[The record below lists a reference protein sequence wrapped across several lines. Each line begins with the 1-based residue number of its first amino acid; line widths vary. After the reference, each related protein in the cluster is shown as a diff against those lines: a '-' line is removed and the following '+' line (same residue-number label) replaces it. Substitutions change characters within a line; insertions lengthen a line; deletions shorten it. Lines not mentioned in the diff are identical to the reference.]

1 MKTRDDN
8 TYLQQRKRCES
19 IAGLPLCALLLC
31 LLQLLPATVSAATQ
45 DMERNQPARAVEFAT
60 ANNPSRFVAA
70 TPAGITITEKPA
82 LKFNP
87 EYRADGVLFA
97 RFPAEMPKQGAKPP
111 TSSATDTTKP
121 SPQNQPTAPTAKTAP
136 KSADAAPPAKAVPVP
151 TAAASAALSDAEFL
165 KQLAG
170 SDGAVALNVADT
182 SITPDLD
189 APINI
194 DEAVAFAL
202 KNNFEV
208 LASEEKVRG
217 SYWDKMGA
225 YAQYG
230 PSVEFSIASGAERSK
245 PASFNDNN
253 GTRVLNDL
261 HHRRDRNWSVR
272 QPIID
277 LSVIAD
283 ILTARDKEGTA
294 QEDHR
299 DVRETVAQDTVN
311 VFLKLIQARLAIQLA
326 DQYKQYLDDLGER
339 MQARVEGGGAT
350 SADADRIKGRSALA
364 ASARIEALGEYES
377 DLSEFQRLTK
387 VMPWRLNIPEILV
400 PAVPS
405 DTRSALDR
413 AIKNNPAYMSGLR
426 KIDTAADDRNK
437 SLVGL
442 LPKLSVQYNKNYSYN
457 AGGAAG
463 GNPVDGVYPS
473 QSTEAV
479 MVVAQWTLY
488 SATAVTGG
496 MAGAAKA
503 REMRLR
509 AQDTLSRIE
518 QGIRSNYTAI
528 NAALARREV
537 LQKTVEANQRVVQG
551 FEAQY
556 KEGSRT
562 LFDLLDAYEQLYNA
576 KLNLM
581 RVIIAQAQ
589 ASYQIRRQMGDLVP
603 SLIKP
608 KAGSHG

>member
-1 MKTRDDN
+1 MKKSRNDIALKHN
-8 TYLQQRKRCES
+8 PQCKS
-19 IAGLPLCALLLC
+19 IVGLPLRALLLC
-31 LLQLLPATVSAATQ
+31 LLHLLSTTALATTQ
-45 DMERNQPARAVEFAT
+45 DTAANQPARAVEFAT
-60 ANNPSRFVAA
+60 DNNPSRFDTA
-70 TPAGITITEKPA
+70 TPAGIAITAKPA

-87 EYRADGVLFA
+87 EYRAAGVLFA
-97 RFPAEMPKQGAKPP
+97 RFPAEVPKQGATPPAPSAPDMGKPTP
-111 TSSATDTTKP
+111 R
-121 SPQNQPTAPTAKTAP
+121 NQPTAPEANAAP
-136 KSADAAPPAKAVPVP
+136 KSANTAAPTKAVP
-151 TAAASAALSDAEFL
+151 SATMSATLSDADFL
-165 KQLAG
+165 KHLAG
-170 SDGAVALNVADT
+170 SDGYVALNVADT
-182 SITPDLD
+182 YITPDLD

-253 GTRVLNDL
+253 GTRVLNDM

-272 QPIID
+272 QPLID
-277 LSVIAD
+277 LGAIAD
-283 ILTARDKEGTA
+283 ILTSRDKEGTA

-326 DQYKQYLDDLGER
+326 DQYKQYLDNLGSR
-339 MQARVEGGGAT
+339 MEARVAGGGAT
-350 SADADRIKGRSALA
+350 SADADRIKGRSSLA

-400 PAVPS
+400 PTVPS
-405 DTRSALDR
+405 DPRSALDHAVR
-413 AIKNNPAYMSGLR
+413 NNPAYMSGLR
-426 KIDTAADDRNK
+426 KIDTAAGDRNK
-437 SLVGL
+437 SFTTL
-442 LPKLSVQYNKNYSYN
+442 LPKVSVQYNKTYSYN

-479 MVVAQWTLY
+479 MLVAQWTLY

-496 MAGAAKA
+496 MASAAKT
-503 REMRLR
+503 REMQLR

-518 QGIRSNYTAI
+518 QGIRSSYTAI

-589 ASYQIRRQMGDLVP
+589 ASYLIRRQMGDLVP
-603 SLIKP
+603 SLIKT
-608 KAGSHG
+608 KVGRHG

>member
-1 MKTRDDN
+1 MPKHDKDSLAKQSR
-8 TYLQQRKRCES
+8 QRHGRAALLC
-19 IAGLPLCALLLC
+19 CALTFC
-31 LLQLLPATVSAATQ
+31 LWSHCAGAAAPAATP
-45 DMERNQPARAVEFAT
+45 DAPVKTVEFA
-60 ANNPSRFVAA
+60 AA
-70 TPAGITITEKPA
+70 STPARFAPDGIKLPTAEKPA

-87 EYRADGVLFA
+87 DYRGDVLFA
-97 RFPAEMPKQGAKPP
+97 RAPVEASKQG
-111 TSSATDTTKP
+111 
-121 SPQNQPTAPTAKTAP
+121 
-136 KSADAAPPAKAVPVP
+136 AAPPAGTAAKPAPQTKAQPATP
-151 TAAASAALSDAEFL
+151 TTAQPEDPMPAAKEMPLAAASAGLTDAEFL

-170 SDGAVALNVADT
+170 SDGAVALNVSDT
-182 SITPDLD
+182 SVTPDLD
-189 APINI
+189 SPINI

-208 LASEEKVRG
+208 LASEEKLRG
-217 SYWDKMGA
+217 TYWDKMGA

-245 PASFNDNN
+245 PASFNDSS

-272 QPIID
+272 QPLID

-299 DVRETVAQDTVN
+299 DVRETVAQDTVS

-326 DQYKQYLDDLGER
+326 EQYKQYLDNLGER

-350 SADADRIKGRSALA
+350 SADADRIKGRAAMA

-387 VMPWRLNIPEILV
+387 VTPWQLNIPDILV
-400 PAVPS
+400 PVVPS

-413 AIKNNPAYMSGLR
+413 AVKNNPAYMSGLR

-437 SLVGL
+437 SLTTL
-442 LPKLSVQYNKNYSYN
+442 LPKVSVQYNKTYSYN

-479 MVVAQWTLY
+479 MLVAQWTLY
-488 SATAVTGG
+488 SATSVTGS

-528 NAALARREV
+528 NAALARRDV

-589 ASYQIRRQMGDLVP
+589 AAYQIRRQMGDLVP
-603 SLIKP
+603 SLIQT
-608 KAGSHG
+608 KAVKHG